1 MRVTHSAKSNATEP
15 TSLRL
20 ALVSATETIDRLA
33 SENDQLKSTQGVLE
47 ESRGRYADLYDFAPL
62 GLVTLDGAG
71 IIREVNLKAAS
82 MLAIDV
88 RHAVGLPFA
97 SFLSD
102 DRSFRR
108 HLADCRIEDGTV
120 MTEMVLVPR
129 KGPACSVD
137 LVSRLGRNRSEYRTA
152 LVDVTER
159 VRLAAAERSGRASM
173 DAKDAFIATLS
184 HELRTPLAPV
194 LAAAS
199 SLRHSRLPEHEV
211 ERLHEIIERNVKV
224 QARLVDDLLDA
235 TRILRGKMQVERAPT
250 SLHRLVQGVVEM
262 FATEMKAKRLRLAL
276 DLAASEQTVHGD
288 PNRLRQVF
296 WNLMGNALKFTP
308 DGGQVTVR
316 SWNSPERIAVEV
328 DDTGVGLTAE
338 EIARS
343 FELFEQ
349 MGGNE
354 RRGLGL
360 GLAIARGIVELHDGR
375 ITASSAGRNRGARF
389 VVELPTIA
397 AAVVEQDIPTRP
409 LVADVVD
416 KALPVRILLIEDHRD
431 TASALSITL
440 TARGYTVE
448 TVATAKQALGVDLAG
463 LALIISDIGLP
474 DGDGLSLLRK
484 LRRKR
489 RIGAIALSGY
499 GTERDIRASLNAGFA
514 AHLTKPIVIPALVA
528 AIEKVLSATSAGGDA
543 RARRSSHGRTVQ

>member
-1 MRVTHSAKSNATEP
+1 MTRAAKSNETAP
-15 TSLRL
+15 TSLREAL
-20 ALVSATETIDRLA
+20 AVATETIERLTF
-33 SENDQLKSTQGVLE
+33 ENDQLKSTQGVLE

-62 GLVTLDGAG
+62 GLMTLDAAG
-71 IIREVNLKAAS
+71 IIREANLKAAS

-88 RHAVGLPFA
+88 RHAIGLPFA

-102 DRSFRR
+102 HPSFRR
-108 HLADCRIEDGTV
+108 HLAECRTDNATI

-129 KGPACSVD
+129 SGPACSVD
-137 LVSRLGRNRSEYRTA
+137 LVTRLASNRCEYRTA

-159 VRLAAAERSGRASM
+159 VRLAAAERSGRASI

-199 SLRHSRLPEHEV
+199 TLRHSRLPEREV

-235 TRILRGKMQVERAPT
+235 TRILRGKMQLERAPT

-262 FATEMKAKRLRLAL
+262 FANEMKDKRLRVAL
-276 DLAASEQTVHGD
+276 DLAASQQTVHGD
-288 PNRLRQVF
+288 PNRLRQLF
-296 WNLMGNALKFTP
+296 WNLLGNALKFTP
-308 DGGQVTVR
+308 DGGRVTVR

-328 DDTGVGLTAE
+328 EDSGVGLTAE
-338 EIARS
+338 EIARV

-349 MGGNE
+349 LGGNE
-354 RRGLGL
+354 RQGLGL

-375 ITASSAGRNRGARF
+375 LTASSAGRNRGARF

-397 AAVVEQDIPTRP
+397 AAVVAEDNPTRP
-409 LVADVVD
+409 LVAYAVD
-416 KALPVRILLIEDHRD
+416 KASPVRILLIEDHRD
-431 TASALSITL
+431 TAAALSITL
-440 TARGYTVE
+440 RARGYAVE
-448 TVATAKQALGVDLAG
+448 TVATAKQALRVDLAG

-474 DGDGLSLLRK
+474 DGNGLSLFRK

-499 GTERDIRASLNAGFA
+499 GTERDIRASLDAGFA
-514 AHLTKPIVIPALVA
+514 AHLTKPIVIPTLVA
-528 AIEKVLSATSAGGDA
+528 AIEKVLSGDA
-543 RARRSSHGRTVQ
+543 APS